1 MNEFNDIVD
10 TEGLAPEETERL
22 RRVHDMLVEAGPP
35 PDLPPALEHP
45 VDPTETTAQV
55 IDFPLLPP
63 RRWAVA
69 AIAAAALALVALG
82 GGYALG
88 HSHAKPSAFK
98 TQRVVPMDGKGSL
111 AVLRIGGRDKAG
123 NWPMELLV
131 SGLPT
136 QKDPQAYYEL
146 WLTKNGKP
154 VVPCGS
160 FRVNPKN
167 TTVRLSVP
175 YTFSHFDGWVVTTQ
189 PAHQRSIGPVVLTT

>member
-10 TEGLAPEETERL
+10 TEGLSPEETDRL
-22 RRVHDMLVEAGPP
+22 RRVHELLVEAGPP
-35 PDLPPALEHP
+35 ADLPPALEKP
-45 VDPTETTAQV
+45 ADPTEEAKV
-55 IDFPLLPP
+55 IDFPLMPP

-69 AIAAAALALVALG
+69 AVAAAAVAAIALA
-82 GGYALG
+82 GGYLLG
-88 HSHAKPSAFK
+88 HDHAKTTPFA
-98 TQRVVPMDGKGSL
+98 TQHVVPMEGRGSL
-111 AVLRIGGRDKAG
+111 AVLRIGKHDKAG

-146 WLTKNGKP
+146 WLTRNGKP
-154 VVPCGS
+154 VAPCGS

-175 YTFSHFDGWVVTTQ
+175 YSFSRFDGWVVTAQ
-189 PAHQRSIGPVVLTT
+189 PAHDRTIGPIVLRT